1 MKNKLNILCLV
12 IIIGLGISGN
22 SNAQS
27 FNQQLA
33 TLLQDSLNH
42 YFTAINN
49 IKGMSAAVYVPGQG
63 TWQGVAGVSHAG
75 QPITNNMKFGLASI
89 SKLYLST
96 IMLKLAE
103 NNIVNLN
110 DPIQS
115 WIPSYNSINPNIT
128 IRQLLNHTSGVADP
142 FFISPW
148 MDTIKNNPTR
158 VFTPHEVLGW
168 VGTPYFAP
176 GAGWSYSNTN
186 YVIAGMIIQNATG
199 IHLSKLIRD
208 SILTPLNLTNTF
220 YDVSEPEIPIITHRW
235 WNGVDYHDT
244 SRVGL
249 NTAVAY
255 AGAIF
260 STPKEVGAFYN
271 ALFSGQLLN
280 ANSLAELT
288 NFVATSNPYYQYGFG
303 ISKETTQGYTYWG
316 HGGDTWGYKN
326 KVMYDNCSGIAVC
339 GFSNA
344 FPSGISAV
352 VFILYRV
359 VKNAIPG
366 CNGVLTG
373 PAIVCKG
380 QQSVT
385 YMVTPIANATSYV
398 WTLPGGFTGT
408 SATNTITVQ
417 ISSTAVSGNVTVR
430 GSNQYGVGASTQ
442 LSVTVNNLPNATITA
457 AGPTTICK
465 GQNVALNAIS
475 VANQTYQWKKANN
488 IITAATNPSYLANS
502 GGTYKVTVTNSISG
516 CSRTTPIGIQ
526 VTVNG
531 LPSASITPQG
541 PTTFCPGGSVNLL
554 ANLGSGYTYQ
564 WQKGLNTIQA
574 ATAQN
579 YLANATGNYR
589 VIVTNAAGCSK
600 SSVAVAVSATCKMME
615 ETSENIIPNI
625 YPIPA
630 TDKIVLSLA
639 SHTAYSIY
647 DIYGKLVTSG
657 ISLSDNGVVDI
668 SRLDCGTYFIL
679 IHTEKGYQ
687 QSKFVKL

>member
-1 MKNKLNILCLV
+1 MKNKLNTLCLV
-12 IIIGLGISGN
+12 IIIGFGISGN

-103 NNIVNLN
+103 KNIVNLN

-115 WIPSYNSINPNIT
+115 WIPSYSNINPNIT

-148 MDTIKNNPTR
+148 FDTIKNNPTR

-168 VGTPYFAP
+168 VGAPYFAP
-176 GAGWSYSNTN
+176 GTGWSYSNTN

-220 YDVSEPEIPIITHRW
+220 YDVSEPEIPVIAHRW

-249 NTAVAY
+249 NTAVGY
-255 AGAIF
+255 AGAMF
-260 STPKEVGAFYN
+260 STPKEVDLFYN

-288 NFVATSNPYYQYGFG
+288 NFVATTSPFYQYGLG

-326 KVMYDNCSGIAVC
+326 KVIYDNCSGIAVC
-339 GFSNA
+339 GLSNA
-344 FPSGISAV
+344 YPSGISAV

-373 PAIVCKG
+373 PASVCKG
-380 QQSVT
+380 QQQVT
-385 YMVTPIANATSYV
+385 YMVTPITNATSYV
-398 WTLPGGFTGT
+398 WSLPGGFAGT
-408 SATNTITVQ
+408 SATNTITVN

-430 GSNQYGVGASTQ
+430 GSNQYGEGASAQ

-457 AGPTTICK
+457 AGPIAFCK
-465 GQNVALNAIS
+465 GQNVTLNAIS

-488 IITAATNPSYLANS
+488 IIAAATNSSYVANS
-502 GGTYKVTVTNSISG
+502 GGTYKVTVTNSITG
-516 CSRTTPIGIQ
+516 CSRTTPNGIQ

-554 ANLGSGYTYQ
+554 ANSGSGYAYQ
-564 WQKGLNTIQA
+564 WQKGLNTIQS

-579 YLANATGNYR
+579 YVANATGNYR

-615 ETSENIIPNI
+615 ETTENISPKI

-630 TDKIVLSLA
+630 TDKIVLNVT
-639 SHTAYSIY
+639 SHAAFSIY
-647 DIYGKLVTSG
+647 DIYGKLVYSG
-657 ISLSDNGVVDI
+657 ISLPGNGVVDI
-668 SRLDCGTYFIL
+668 SRLEGGTYFIL
-679 IHTEKGYQ
+679 IHTDKGYQ
-687 QSKFVKL
+687 QGKFVKL